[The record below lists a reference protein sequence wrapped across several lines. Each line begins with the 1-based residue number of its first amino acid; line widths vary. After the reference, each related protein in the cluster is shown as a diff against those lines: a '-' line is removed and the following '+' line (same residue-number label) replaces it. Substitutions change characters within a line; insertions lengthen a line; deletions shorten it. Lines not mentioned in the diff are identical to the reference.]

1 LRKKPLANAEA
12 EPSLRKGVSD
22 VQNPGLKDREG
33 DTQMMHPDHYYLLVS
48 FLGYEVGFALIFAV
62 RFTELLFDYISPPY
76 LSPAYLSPAA
86 LM

>member
-1 LRKKPLANAEA
+1 
-12 EPSLRKGVSD
+12 
-22 VQNPGLKDREG
+22 
-33 DTQMMHPDHYYLLVS
+33 MMHPDHYYLLVS